1 MALDYSL
8 TLPLWLVTK
17 DSMII
22 ELVYVN
28 LTVVRSIFW
37 GRVGGGGWRTSRGW
51 ALILGWA
58 FNRINTVLT
67 FGLRKSIK
75 FVYVLTMIMA
85 IFQR

>member
-1 MALDYSL
+1 MSMSL
-8 TLPLWLVTK
+8 
-17 DSMII
+17 S
-22 ELVYVN
+22 
-28 LTVVRSIFW
+28 VRSIFL
-37 GRVGGGGWRTSRGW
+37 GRVGGGDGGWRASRGW

-67 FGLRKSIK
+67 FGLRKSVK